1 MRVSVLL
8 FAALREAL
16 GTAQVDVDVP
26 ATARV
31 RDVLEQLRRSHPTLA
46 QRRFAIALNR
56 SYGTEDQPVSD
67 GDQIALIPPVSGG

>member
-16 GTAQVDVDVP
+16 GTPQIEIDVP
-26 ATARV
+26 ESARV
-31 RDVLEQLRRSHPTLA
+31 RDVLEQLRSNHPTLA
-46 QRRFAIALNR
+46 GRRFAIALNR
-56 SYGTEDQPVSD
+56 SYGTEDQMLSE